1 MMKWLKK
8 MLGVDQLEA
17 RLNET
22 TAALE
27 AARLDAEQREREIE
41 AAKLDPKALATAAGE
56 PYISVINLEIDDANA
71 TYGSVELDWN
81 ELFIKKLRG
90 LGYPGATD
98 EAVVDL
104 WFQDVCRNILLE
116 TYEQEVADRETV
128 APNNVRYINRKP
140 TADGKT
146 EVS

>member
-1 MMKWLKK
+1 MKWLKK
-8 MLGVDQLEA
+8 MLGVDQLEDKLKA
-17 RLNET
+17 AT
-22 TAALE
+22 DALE
-27 AARLDAEQREREIE
+27 QARMDAEQAAREAELAR
-41 AAKLDPKALATAAGE
+41 LDPKALATAAGE
-56 PYISVINLEIDDANA
+56 PYISVVNLEIDDANA

-81 ELFIKKLRG
+81 EAFIKKLRG

-116 TYEQEVADRETV
+116 TYEQEVANREPV
-128 APNNVRYINRKP
+128 APNNVRYINRKTTP
-140 TADGKT
+140 DGKT